1 MSDKITTPKRKPGR
15 PAGSGI
21 YTVRRQI
28 VLDPQL
34 AEAWR
39 EMVARIGGTESARI
53 REAMWQRIER
63 DERQRLFDD
72 AVDAAPKS

>member
-1 MSDKITTPKRKPGR
+1 MSAAPTHKRKPGR

-34 AEAWR
+34 AKAWR
-39 EMVARIGGTESARI
+39 KMVRQIGGNESAHI
-53 REAMWQRIER
+53 RKAMGVYVSRFAN
-63 DERQRLFDD
+63 L
-72 AVDAAPKS
+72 DAAPKE

>member
-1 MSDKITTPKRKPGR
+1 MTPKRKPGR
-15 PAGSGI
+15 PAGSGV

-39 EMVARIGGTESARI
+39 EMVQRIGGTESARI
-53 REAMWQRIER
+53 REAMRYIIDRHLE
-63 DERQRLFDD
+63 DL
-72 AVDAAPKS
+72 DAAPKS

>member
-1 MSDKITTPKRKPGR
+1 MSATTKRKPGR
-15 PAGSGI
+15 PAGSGV

-39 EMVARIGGTESARI
+39 EMVQRIGGSESAHI
-53 REAMWQRIER
+53 RRAMVHYADHVRE
-63 DERQRLFDD
+63 DL
-72 AVDAAPKS
+72 DAAPKS

>member
-1 MSDKITTPKRKPGR
+1 VIAKRKPGR

-28 VLDPQL
+28 VLTPEL
-34 AEAWR
+34 AQEWR

-53 REAMWQRIER
+53 RQAMAYCLETKEWREQI
-63 DERQRLFDD
+63 LD
-72 AVDAAPKS
+72 APSKS

>member
-1 MSDKITTPKRKPGR
+1 MTTKRKPGR

-39 EMVARIGGTESARI
+39 EMCAKLGGTESKYI
-53 REAMWQRIER
+53 RMAMR
-63 DERQRLFDD
+63 DWLADRASIHAQDGRNLD
-72 AVDAAPKS
+72 ASPKS